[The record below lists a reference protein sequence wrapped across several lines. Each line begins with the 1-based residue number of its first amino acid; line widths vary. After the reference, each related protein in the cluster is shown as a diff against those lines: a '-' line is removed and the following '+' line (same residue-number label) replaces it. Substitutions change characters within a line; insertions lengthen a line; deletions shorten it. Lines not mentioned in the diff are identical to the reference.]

1 VNRLPRQVEWITA
14 QVQGRPGFR
23 LMVILTA
30 PGCAYARTS
39 GGCTNCGFPQV
50 FGTGQPVSAEDY
62 IAQVEAALTRIP
74 SGTQGPVEVDLYNSG
89 SYLNPEEV
97 PEPAQPAMLA
107 LAAARPEV
115 ASLLI
120 ETRPEYVTPTRLQRA
135 LAVCRG
141 KPLEIGIGLESAN
154 PDILSRRIHKG
165 YTWEQFA
172 AAAGLIAG
180 AGAGLLVYVLLK
192 PIHTGEREAIEDS
205 VETARKIFAF
215 GRELKAPTR
224 VALGPCFVAPQTPLY
239 RAFEQGQYRPPW
251 LWSVVEVVSRIA
263 PLGSVLVGLSDEGT
277 NPLRAARNCERCT
290 GLFRDALAAFNRT
303 QDPSGLRALSCDCRQ
318 VWLAAVGGG
327 RRE

>member
-1 VNRLPRQVEWITA
+1 MNQVPRTAEWIA
-14 QVQGRPGFR
+14 SQVRGRPGFR

-30 PGCAYARTS
+30 PGCTYAETS

-62 IAQVEAALTRIP
+62 LAQVKAALTRIP
-74 SGTQGPVEVDLYNSG
+74 YGSQAPVEVDLYNSG
-89 SYLNPEEV
+89 SYFNPEEV

-115 ASLLI
+115 TSLLV
-120 ETRPEYVTPTRLQRA
+120 ETRPEYVTSARLQRA
-135 LAVCRG
+135 VAACCG

-165 YTWEQFA
+165 YAWEEFA
-172 AAAGLIAG
+172 AAAGLIAD

-205 VETARKIFAF
+205 VDTARKIFDL
-215 GRELKAPTR
+215 GRELEVPIR
-224 VALGPCFVAPQTPLY
+224 VALEPCFVAPQTPLY
-239 RAFEQGQYRPPW
+239 QAFEQGHYRPPW

-263 PLGSVLVGLSDEGT
+263 PLGPVLVGLSDEGM
-277 NPLRAARNCERCT
+277 NPRQAAHNCERCT
-290 GLFRDALAAFNRT
+290 GPFRNALAAFNRT
-303 QDPSGLRALSCDCRQ
+303 RDPSGLRALSCDCRQ
-318 VWLAAVGGG
+318 RWLAEA
-327 RRE
+327 RTAP

>member
-1 VNRLPRQVEWITA
+1 MNRLPRQVEWINA
-14 QVQGRPGFR
+14 RVQERPGFR

-30 PGCAYARTS
+30 PGCTYARSS
-39 GGCTNCGFPQV
+39 GGCTNCGFPQL

-62 IAQVEAALTRIP
+62 LAQVEAALRRIP
-74 SGTQGPVEVDLYNSG
+74 PDIQTPVEVDLYNSG
-89 SYLNPEEV
+89 SYFNPEEV
-97 PEPAQPAMLA
+97 PDAAQPAMLA

-120 ETRPEYVTPTRLQRA
+120 ETRPEHVTPARLQQA
-135 LAVCRG
+135 TAACRG

-172 AAAGLIAG
+172 AAAGLIAS

-205 VETARKIFAF
+205 ADTARKIFAL
-215 GRELKAPTR
+215 GRELKAPVR
-224 VALGPCFVAPQTPLY
+224 VALEPCFVAPQTPLY

-251 LWSVVEVVSRIA
+251 LWSVAEVVSRIA
-263 PLGSVLVGLSDEGT
+263 PLGPVLVGLSDEGT
-277 NPLRAARNCERCT
+277 NPLQASHNCEHCT
-290 GLFRDALAAFNRT
+290 GSFRNALAAFNQT
-303 QDPSGLRALSCDCRQ
+303 QDLSGLRALSCDCRQ
-318 VWLAAVGGG
+318 VWLAEVGAD
-327 RRE
+327 R